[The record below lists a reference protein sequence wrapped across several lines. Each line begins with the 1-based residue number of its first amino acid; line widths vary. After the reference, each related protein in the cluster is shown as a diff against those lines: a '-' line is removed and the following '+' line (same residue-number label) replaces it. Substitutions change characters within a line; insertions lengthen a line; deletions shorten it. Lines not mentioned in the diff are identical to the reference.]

1 MTRADRRPSLLLVED
16 DEGTRAELVR
26 NLRGHGFRVV
36 EAATV
41 AAAMRAWEARRP
53 DAVLLDL
60 GLPDR
65 DGLEVIQRVRRD
77 GTVPIVVLSAR
88 GAEATKVEALE
99 RGADDYVTKPFS
111 TAELQARIRAVLRR
125 LGGPAAGPG
134 GVIRNG
140 SLAIDTVA
148 HEVRVDD
155 EAVALVPRE
164 FQILAELMAHPG
176 RLVTRGRLL
185 RAVWGEAY
193 SGEDHY
199 IHVYVSQIRKKLA
212 AADPDGELADLLVA
226 EPGVG
231 YRVRNPRSR
240 GGRAFLERFV

>member
-1 MTRADRRPSLLLVED
+1 MTAEGPMTAEATGPTVLLVED
-16 DEGTRAELVR
+16 DEATRAELVR
-26 NLRGHGFRVV
+26 NLRGHGYRVA
-36 EAATV
+36 EAATA

-65 DGLEVIQRVRRD
+65 DGLDVIRQIRKE

-88 GAEATKVEALE
+88 GGEATKVEALE

-111 TAELQARIRAVLRR
+111 TAELHARIRAVLRR
-125 LGGPAAGPG
+125 TGGAAADQG

-140 SLAIDTVA
+140 SLEVDTVRHA
-148 HEVRVDD
+148 VRVDG
-155 EAVALVPRE
+155 APVALVPRE
-164 FQILAELMAHPG
+164 FQILAELVAHPG

-199 IHVYVSQIRKKLA
+199 VHVYVSQIRKKLA
-212 AADPDGELADLLVA
+212 AADRTGGLADLLVA

-231 YRVRNPRSR
+231 YRVRNPP
-240 GGRAFLERFV
+240 

>member
-1 MTRADRRPSLLLVED
+1 MTAETTGPTVLLVED

-26 NLRGHGFRVV
+26 NLRGHGYQVA
-36 EAATV
+36 EAAT
-41 AAAMRAWEARRP
+41 AAAALRAWAARRP

-65 DGLEVIQRVRRD
+65 DGLDVIRRIRKE

-88 GAEATKVEALE
+88 GGEATKVEALE

-111 TAELQARIRAVLRR
+111 TAELHARIRAVLRR
-125 LGGPAAGPG
+125 TGGAAADQG

-140 SLAIDTVA
+140 SLEIDTVR

-155 EAVALVPRE
+155 APVALVPRE
-164 FQILAELMAHPG
+164 FQILSELVAHPG

-193 SGEDHY
+193 AGEDHY

-212 AADPDGELADLLVA
+212 AADRTGRLADLFVA

-231 YRVRNPRSR
+231 YRVRNPP
-240 GGRAFLERFV
+240 

>member
-1 MTRADRRPSLLLVED
+1 MTEPTGGPTLLLVED

-26 NLRGHGFRVV
+26 NLRGHGYRVV
-36 EAATV
+36 EAATA

-65 DGLEVIQRVRRD
+65 DGLDVIRRIRKE

-88 GAEATKVEALE
+88 DAEATKVQALE

-111 TAELQARIRAVLRR
+111 TAELHARIRAVLRR
-125 LGGPAAGPG
+125 IGGPAAGPG

-140 SLAIDTVA
+140 SLTIDTAA

-155 EAVALVPRE
+155 EVVALVPRE
-164 FQILAELMAHPG
+164 FQILAELMAYPG

-199 IHVYVSQIRKKLA
+199 VHVYVSQIRKKLA
-212 AADPDGELADLLVA
+212 AADPTGGLANLLVA

-231 YRVRNPRSR
+231 YRVRNPP
-240 GGRAFLERFV
+240 

>member
-1 MTRADRRPSLLLVED
+1 VED

-26 NLRGHGFRVV
+26 NLRGHGYRVV
-36 EAATV
+36 EAPTG

-65 DGLEVIQRVRRD
+65 DGLDVIKRIRKE

-88 GAEATKVEALE
+88 DAEATKVEALE

-111 TAELQARIRAVLRR
+111 TAELHARIRAVLRR

-140 SLAIDTVA
+140 SLAIDTAA

-155 EAVALVPRE
+155 ELVALVPRE

-212 AADPDGELADLLVA
+212 AADHTGGLANLLLA

-231 YRVRNPRSR
+231 YRVRNPP
-240 GGRAFLERFV
+240 

>member
-1 MTRADRRPSLLLVED
+1 MTEPSGGPTLLLVED
-16 DEGTRAELVR
+16 DDGTRSELVR
-26 NLRGHGFRVV
+26 NLRGHGYRVV
-36 EAATV
+36 EAATA

-65 DGLEVIQRVRRD
+65 DGLDVIRRIRKE

-88 GAEATKVEALE
+88 NAEATKVEALE

-111 TAELQARIRAVLRR
+111 TAELHARIRAVLRR
-125 LGGPAAGPG
+125 LGGTAAGPG

-140 SLAIDTVA
+140 SLTIDTAA

-155 EAVALVPRE
+155 EVVSLVPRE

-212 AADPDGELADLLVA
+212 AADRTGGLANLLVA

-231 YRVRNPRSR
+231 YRVRNPP
-240 GGRAFLERFV
+240 

>member
-1 MTRADRRPSLLLVED
+1 MTEPTGGPTLLLVED

-26 NLRGHGFRVV
+26 NLRGHGYRVV
-36 EAATV
+36 EAATA

-65 DGLEVIQRVRRD
+65 DGLDVIRRIRKE

-88 GAEATKVEALE
+88 DAEATKVQALE

-111 TAELQARIRAVLRR
+111 TAELHARIRAVLRR
-125 LGGPAAGPG
+125 MGGPAAGPG

-140 SLAIDTVA
+140 SLTIDTAA

-155 EAVALVPRE
+155 EVVALVPRE
-164 FQILAELMAHPG
+164 FQILAELMAYPG

-199 IHVYVSQIRKKLA
+199 VHVYVSQIRKKLA
-212 AADPDGELADLLVA
+212 AADPTGGLANLLVA

-231 YRVRNPRSR
+231 YRVRNPP
-240 GGRAFLERFV
+240 

>member
-1 MTRADRRPSLLLVED
+1 MTEPTGGPTLLLVED

-26 NLRGHGFRVV
+26 NLRGHGYRVV
-36 EAATV
+36 EAATA

-65 DGLEVIQRVRRD
+65 DGLDIIRRIRKE
-77 GTVPIVVLSAR
+77 GSVPIVVLSAR
-88 GAEATKVEALE
+88 DAEATKVQALE

-111 TAELQARIRAVLRR
+111 TAELHARIRAVLRR
-125 LGGPAAGPG
+125 LGGTAAGPG

-140 SLAIDTVA
+140 SLAIDTSA

-155 EAVALVPRE
+155 ELVALVPRE

-212 AADPDGELADLLVA
+212 VADRTGRLADLLVA

-231 YRVRNPRSR
+231 YRVRSPP
-240 GGRAFLERFV
+240 